1 MRSTSGSSA
10 FRSTLR
16 FIPGSNTKDIY
27 DRKYNQL
34 VQRRIEINE
43 LLEQHHEGN
52 ENFKI
57 AATALVTLTS
67 KASDIF
73 DCSTTEEKRQLIS
86 YVFSNLELEGS
97 KLVYT
102 LKTPFNLFVDIG
114 KCQKWLPE
122 QDSNILKKPQKTA
135 TFVWVIRNLFAL
147 I

>member
-1 MRSTSGSSA
+1 MILCWWKHIINAMLIVINVRHMG
-10 FRSTLR
+10 
-16 FIPGSNTKDIY
+16 ITKDIY
-27 DRKYNQL
+27 DRKYKQL

-52 ENFKI
+52 ENFKV
-57 AATALVTLTS
+57 AATALVTLAS

-97 KLVYT
+97 KLVYA

-114 KCQKWLPE
+114 KCKKWLPE
-122 QDSNILKKPQKTA
+122 QDSNLRQID
-135 TFVWVIRNLFAL
+135 
-147 I
+147 